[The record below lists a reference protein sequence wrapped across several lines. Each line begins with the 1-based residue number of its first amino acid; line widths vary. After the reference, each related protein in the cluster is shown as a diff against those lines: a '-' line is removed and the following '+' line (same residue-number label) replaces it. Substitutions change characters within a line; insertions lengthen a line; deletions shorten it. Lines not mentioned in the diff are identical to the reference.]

1 MQTINY
7 SSKLR
12 TTKSNLLFAT
22 LACQTAHVETQLISE
37 DTGAATGMDIELF
50 QRVQVSKT
58 DFVETSASIFL
69 AEVMI
74 LMRIRFH

>member
-1 MQTINY
+1 MQTINH
-7 SSKLR
+7 SSKLK
-12 TTKSNLLFAT
+12 TTKCSLLFAT

-37 DTGAATGMDIELF
+37 DTGAATGIDIEFF

-58 DFVETSASIFL
+58 DFVETGASIFL

-74 LMRIRFH
+74 LMRGRFH